1 MKVRIKILA
10 SVIIGQILP
19 QREKEKI
26 ARRGAQL
33 VPMGMPMIYLLIN
46 VPSYV

>member
-1 MKVRIKILA
+1 MKVRIQILV

-33 VPMGMPMIYLLIN
+33 IPIDKCALISMHLF
-46 VPSYV
+46 VT